1 MRITSEVMV
10 TRSLE
15 RLQTRLSA
23 YERSQSEL
31 ATGKTILVPSDD
43 PGGARR
49 GMSLRAA
56 LRAREQELRNAND
69 AMGWL
74 NNADSQLQTGLDRVR
89 RARDLAVDGATLKD
103 PGSQQAIA
111 TELRAIADELV
122 GVANTRHLGRPLFG
136 GFSAG
141 DALDATT
148 DPMTFDPPAGQ
159 ADQVLRRVSDTE
171 QVRVNVTAAEWM
183 GADSPDGDVVSF
195 LRALAD
201 KIEAGDQLGVSAD
214 IAGLD
219 RAAGRM
225 ATSLADIGSATNR
238 VESAVSRAED
248 AKLNLRT
255 ELSNV
260 EDVDV
265 AAGLMELQVQ
275 EIGYQA
281 TLQALAKA
289 LPPSLVSFLR

>member
-10 TRSLE
+10 TRSLD
-15 RLQTRLSA
+15 RLQSRLGA

-31 ATGKTILVPSDD
+31 ATGKTILAPSDD

-122 GVANTRHLGRPLFG
+122 GVANTKHLGRPLFG
-136 GFSAG
+136 GFGAG
-141 DALDATT
+141 AALDDTT
-148 DPMTFDPPAGQ
+148 DPVTFDPPAGQ

-183 GADSPDGDVVSF
+183 GADGPDGDVVSF
-195 LRALAD
+195 LRDLAD
-201 KIEAGDQLGVSAD
+201 KIAAGDQAGASAD
-214 IAGLD
+214 LAGID
-219 RAAGRM
+219 RAAERM
-225 ATSLADIGSATNR
+225 AAKLGDIGAATNR
-238 VESAVSRAED
+238 VESAQSRAED

-281 TLQALAKA
+281 TLQALSKA
-289 LPPSLVSFLR
+289 LPPSLAAFLR